1 MSAGTLNPV
10 MVMAGGTG
18 GHIFPALAV
27 AKVLRA
33 RGVPVVWLG
42 ADGAMETR
50 LVPQHGI
57 ELDTL
62 AISGLRGKG
71 KLAMLGAPVRILRA
85 IRAAGFV
92 LRRRTPRAV
101 VSFGG
106 FAAGPGGVAARLMRT
121 PLLVH
126 EQNRAAGFTN
136 RMLVKVA
143 QRVMTGFPGAL
154 PGREELVGNPVRE
167 EIAAVAPPAERFAGR
182 VGALRLLVL
191 GGSQGARA
199 LNLALPKAVAALHGT
214 PIEVRHQCGEKMRD
228 EAVNA
233 YADAGV
239 EASVES
245 FIADMAAAY
254 AWADLVVCRA
264 GASTL
269 AELCAVGIGSVLVPF
284 PAAVDDHQTKNA
296 QYLVEADAALLL
308 KQDEQ
313 LATHLQQALAA
324 LAADPQRRLAL
335 ATAARSLAK
344 PDAAERIADIIL
356 EESIL
361 EQQA

>member
-1 MSAGTLNPV
+1 M
-10 MVMAGGTG
+10 
-18 GHIFPALAV
+18 LA
-27 AKVLRA
+27 KC
-33 RGVPVVWLG
+33 
-42 ADGAMETR
+42 
-50 LVPQHGI
+50 
-57 ELDTL
+57 
-62 AISGLRGKG
+62 
-71 KLAMLGAPVRILRA
+71 
-85 IRAAGFV
+85 
-92 LRRRTPRAV
+92 
-101 VSFGG
+101 
-106 FAAGPGGVAARLMRT
+106 
-121 PLLVH
+121 
-126 EQNRAAGFTN
+126 
-136 RMLVKVA
+136 A
-143 QRVMTGFPGAL
+143 QRVMTGFPGAF
-154 PGREELVGNPVRE
+154 PGREELVGNPVRD
-167 EIAAVAPPAERFAGR
+167 EIAAVAPPAERLAGR
-182 VGALRLLVL
+182 DGALRLLVL

-199 LNLALPKAVAALHGT
+199 LNLALPKAVAALHGA

-233 YADAGV
+233 YAEAGV

-269 AELCAVGIGSVLVPF
+269 AELCAVGIGGVLVPF

-296 QYLVEADAALLL
+296 QYLVEADAAVLL

-313 LATHLQQALAA
+313 LAANLQQALAA
-324 LAADPQRRLAL
+324 LVVDPQRRLSMAN
-335 ATAARSLAK
+335 AARTLAR